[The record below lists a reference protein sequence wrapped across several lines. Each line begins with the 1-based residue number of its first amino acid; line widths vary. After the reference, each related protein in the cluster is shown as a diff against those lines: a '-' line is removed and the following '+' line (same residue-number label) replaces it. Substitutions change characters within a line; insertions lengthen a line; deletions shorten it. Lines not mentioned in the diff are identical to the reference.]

1 MEEEEYY
8 SPIRKSTENAL
19 KKLYMTI
26 LKGEYPEIKDIHIS
40 STDFGFV
47 IQYRVG
53 IGLMY
58 DDLPANDDDR
68 LKNRVKELSRYV
80 LDENG
85 IIGSVY
91 YYDPNS

>member
-1 MEEEEYY
+1 MEEEEY
-8 SPIRKSTENAL
+8 SPNRISTERAL
-19 KKLYMTI
+19 KKLYMTM
-26 LKGEYPEIKDIHIS
+26 LKDEYPEIKGIEIS

-85 IIGSVY
+85 TIGSVY